1 MKSFL
6 TLKFSGRN
14 VYKNSNVIL
23 KVSNLMPVPLLVN
36 EVFLNDLIQ
45 FLEILALM
53 LRYLRIHAEIK
64 DPLPYVAFILP
75 RNLII

>member
-1 MKSFL
+1 
-6 TLKFSGRN
+6 
-14 VYKNSNVIL
+14 
-23 KVSNLMPVPLLVN
+23 MPVPLLVN

-45 FLEILALM
+45 FLEILAFM
-53 LRYLRIHAEIK
+53 LRYLRIHAVIK